1 MIFSQLQTFF
11 LGNGFRF
18 IGHTGIGI
26 VDALAYLK
34 LPDHG
39 FVRLNVVLS
48 LVHTRTFIGMNA
60 GVLISPE
67 LSQLRTIW
75 SDFVHTTRLTV
86 LADLAE
92 TPLLQDAAIIMT
104 GVFTLICTI

>member
-1 MIFSQLQTFF
+1 MIFSQLQTIF

-26 VDALAYLK
+26 IDALAYLK

-39 FVRLNVVLS
+39 FVRLDVVLS
-48 LVHTRTFIGMNA
+48 LVHTRTFIGVNT

-67 LSQLRTIW
+67 LSKFRTIW
-75 SDFVHTTRLTV
+75 SEFIHTTRLTV
-86 LADLAE
+86 LANLAE
-92 TPLLQDAAIIMT
+92 TSLLQDAAIIMT